1 MNKIPYCRRLYDV
14 AHIETA
20 FLSLVIQIRF
30 SDTINDKKG
39 TTKLSSCFILIY
51 ISFNTC
57 AATTNFI

>member
-30 SDTINDKKG
+30 LDTINDEKG
-39 TTKLSSCFILIY
+39 TTKLSSCFILI
-51 ISFNTC
+51 
-57 AATTNFI
+57 